1 MSTRLQWQATKVLL
15 LILTLLMPSVA
26 VSSPRGPQDIPPGV
40 LKKTAQAPPSD
51 QVVKEPPAF
60 GIEDATPVKL
70 RTTKNIS
77 SADARVGDTI
87 DFEVLEDLKVK
98 DVIVI
103 PRGGTAWGTVTEA
116 QSKRRMGRGG
126 KLGINIDNVRLSS
139 GEKAALRAVKETA
152 GGGHKAVI
160 ALTSI
165 VLSPAAPLIFL
176 IHGKD
181 IVIPKGTEITA
192 YVNGDVSLDP
202 KKFAA
207 RSEVDAENVQP
218 PSDVSEAHDGKT
230 VPLGPPTVEIKSTP
244 DGAEITVDGKFV
256 GSTRSSVRLEVG
268 EHKIQLR
275 KPGFKTWER
284 TMSVSASATI
294 DATLEKE

>member
-70 RTTKNIS
+70 RTTRNIS

-103 PRGGTAWGTVTEA
+103 PRGGTAWGTD
-116 QSKRRMGRGG
+116 R
-126 KLGINIDNVRLSS
+126 
-139 GEKAALRAVKETA
+139 
-152 GGGHKAVI
+152 
-160 ALTSI
+160 
-165 VLSPAAPLIFL
+165 
-176 IHGKD
+176 
-181 IVIPKGTEITA
+181 
-192 YVNGDVSLDP
+192 
-202 KKFAA
+202 
-207 RSEVDAENVQP
+207 
-218 PSDVSEAHDGKT
+218 
-230 VPLGPPTVEIKSTP
+230 KSV
-244 DGAEITVDGKFV
+244 VDGK
-256 GSTRSSVRLEVG
+256 S
-268 EHKIQLR
+268 
-275 KPGFKTWER
+275 
-284 TMSVSASATI
+284 
-294 DATLEKE
+294 

>member
-1 MSTRLQWQATKVLL
+1 MSTRLQWRATKVLL

-70 RTTKNIS
+70 RTTRNIS

-165 VLSPAAPLIFL
+165 VLSPAAPLLFL

-202 KKFAA
+202 KKFAT
-207 RSEVDAENVQP
+207 RSEVDAEDVQP
-218 PSDVSEAHDGKT
+218 PSDV
-230 VPLGPPTVEIKSTP
+230 GPPTVEIKSTP
-244 DGAEITVDGKFV
+244 DGAEISVDGKFV

>member
-70 RTTKNIS
+70 RTTRNIS

-218 PSDVSEAHDGKT
+218 TSD

-256 GSTRSSVRLEVG
+256 GSTPSSMRLEVG
-268 EHKIQLR
+268 DHKIQLR

-284 TMSVSASATI
+284 TMSVSASAMV